1 MWTETEFGKSRHRRF
16 EQEQLMELFLL
27 LLGGFINSYHSATV
41 QVRMSYK
48 FSVMRTSI
56 YLKWKNNEIVVLLS
70 EQGRRLSRSQRGEAG
85 CVPTGFRYARHSDEP
100 LKRKTLGVWP
110 SCFPGL
116 ISTAYIHPPGTQPAF
131 PPYYNIFMV
140 NIPYSQ

>member
-56 YLKWKNNEIVVLLS
+56 YLKWKNNEIAVLLS
-70 EQGRRLSRSQRGEAG
+70 EQGAEVVAEPARGGRLCADRVQICQA
-85 CVPTGFRYARHSDEP
+85 FR
-100 LKRKTLGVWP
+100 
-110 SCFPGL
+110 
-116 ISTAYIHPPGTQPAF
+116 
-131 PPYYNIFMV
+131 
-140 NIPYSQ
+140 